1 MKCYYYLTSTLDSVR
16 KITED
21 LHNAGVDDWF
31 IHTMCK
37 DEAGLKRDKIHSS
50 NYLEQLDFLR
60 FVLLGSV
67 AGSIFGMAIAAVFK
81 SADLFGQ
88 GIPNSAYYAI
98 VLFAL
103 MFGAWEGGL
112 AGVALENR
120 KIRPFHDDLEAG
132 AYLLLIYAKNQF
144 ENPVI
149 KTMDLKHPEAEWVA
163 VDSGFYNPLSKL
175 KRIEPGRSSTKAF

>member
-1 MKCYYYLTSTLDSVR
+1 
-16 KITED
+16 
-21 LHNAGVDDWF
+21 
-31 IHTMCK
+31 
-37 DEAGLKRDKIHSS
+37 
-50 NYLEQLDFLR
+50 
-60 FVLLGSV
+60 
-67 AGSIFGMAIAAVFK
+67 
-81 SADLFGQ
+81 
-88 GIPNSAYYAI
+88 
-98 VLFAL
+98 

-175 KRIEPGRSSTKAF
+175 KRIEPGRRSSKAF